1 MNCSQENWSQMSDAD
16 LTIAAFG
23 EGTPPEPPCV
33 KEEERPRVITISMD
47 SENTQM
53 PFGIVKNG
61 PFLELF
67 WRNTGA
73 DCDGEEALMQLPDG
87 YTYLIRLVTQVA
99 GEHSVSGRPSWLAVL
114 RCWGCCG
121 SG

>member
-23 EGTPPEPPCV
+23 EGIPPEPCV
-33 KEEERPRVITISMD
+33 KEEERPRIITISMD

-61 PFLELF
+61 PFLELL

-73 DCDGEEALMQLPDG
+73 DCDGEEALVQLPDG
-87 YTYLIRLVTQVA
+87 YTYLIC
-99 GEHSVSGRPSWLAVL
+99 LATH
-114 RCWGCCG
+114 CE
-121 SG
+121 